1 MTDTDDTTDTEWDA
15 FFEEANKRY
24 LEAFERNVT
33 AQSEF
38 VDAWMTAL
46 EESTDRDHLESGM
59 EGYAKAYDVWM
70 EAAEDQVERM
80 TASFEGADVSTEEFR
95 DRWLRAANEAF
106 KEVMST
112 NAFAAMTGD
121 TVGSALDLKQEADEL
136 AEETLHGLGFATVG
150 DVEEVG
156 DRLIEL
162 ERRQQRIE
170 EHLEEILEELQ
181 G

>member
-1 MTDTDDTTDTEWDA
+1 MTDADDTSHTEWDA

-24 LEAFERNVT
+24 LEAFERNVA

-38 VDAWMTAL
+38 VNSWMRAL
-46 EESTDRDHLESGM
+46 EESTDKDHMEAGM
-59 EGYAKAYDVWM
+59 EGYSKAYKAWM

-80 TASFEGADVSTEEFR
+80 TASFEGADISTEEFR
-95 DRWLRAANEAF
+95 DRWLRAANDAF

-112 NAFAAMTGD
+112 SAFAAMTGD
-121 TVGSALDLKQEADEL
+121 TVERALDFKQGADEL

-170 EHLEEILEELQ
+170 EHLEDVLEELR